1 MKIIVQPQKGG
12 SYKVLFHDGRNT
24 RGAGFVELT
33 DTPRGPRPTKYRVR
47 WGAKKEYKHTPSK
60 EFIAQL
66 RESDVRMAKPDSRFE
81 AFLADFQVR
90 IGTVNAC
97 RMCLLDDQVT
107 VLTPE
112 NEVTFGKGE
121 KICIDCGRRELRR
134 EVSHLGRL
142 GREGIAHLEQLLVQ
156 FRNLD
161 RVLATLS
168 PEKITMESAMF
179 DRLDAHPVLKT
190 SAVNELPLP
199 REFIEAAGVTHL
211 MPAQQLAVEAG
222 LLFGKDMLVV
232 AATASG
238 KTFIGEMAGIKNY
251 LEGRGRTLFLVPL
264 VALANQKYE
273 RFTQRY
279 GKFAKTALLTG
290 VSRLNLPET
299 RKVGERD
306 PRSPIVVGTYE
317 GVDNMIRSGQK
328 MAKIATVVIDEVQML
343 EDADRGHRLDGLIAR
358 LKYLCPQAQFLYLS
372 ATIGSPKTLAKK
384 LNCSLVQ
391 YADRPV
397 GLERYLLFVER
408 KQKIPTIK
416 QMTTDEYKRTSS
428 KGYRGQTIIF
438 TNARARCHTIADALG
453 MRAAAYHAGLTS
465 QERRDVETRFLG
477 GKLMAV
483 VTTAALGAGV
493 DFPASQVIFDA
504 LAMGREWLSVQE
516 FNQMGGRAG
525 RPDFHDLGRV
535 VILAEPGGSYSRELP
550 GTEEEIAIKLLK
562 GEMEEV
568 APEHDF
574 EKSSEEYVANAVACD
589 GEEADLD
596 RINNLMVGSMEP
608 VLPELVA
615 HRLVEKRGTKLV
627 MSPLAKVMAEHFIG
641 MERLLEIVR
650 LTRELKDPVEIIGEL
665 ESGEIQREKK
675 PERRKPPQ
683 LRQHPGPHRNPENEK
698 HHRKRHPHR

>member
-12 SYKVLFHDGRNT
+12 SYKVIFHDGRNT

-33 DTPRGPRPTKYRVR
+33 DTPRGPRPTRYRVR
-47 WGAKKEYKHTPSK
+47 WGAKKEYRHTPSK

-66 RESDVRMAKPDSRFE
+66 RESDVRMARPDSRFE

-112 NEVTFGKGE
+112 NEVTFSKGE

-142 GREGIAHLEQLLVQ
+142 GREGVAHLEQLLVQ
-156 FRNLD
+156 FKNLD

-168 PEKITMESAMF
+168 PEKITMASAMF
-179 DRLDAHPVLKT
+179 DRLEPHPVVKT
-190 SAVNELPLP
+190 STVNELPLP
-199 REFIEAAGVTHL
+199 REFIDAAGVTNL

-222 LLFGKDMLVV
+222 LLYGKDLLVV

-273 RFTQRY
+273 RFTHRY

-384 LNCSLVQ
+384 LNCTLVQ

-550 GTEEEIAIKLLK
+550 GTEEEIAIKLLR

-627 MSPLAKVMAEHFIG
+627 LSPLAKVMAEHFIG

-650 LTRELKDPVEIIGEL
+650 LTGEMNDPVEIIGEL
-665 ESGEIQREKK
+665 ESGDIEREKK
-675 PERRKPPQ
+675 PERKKPPQ
-683 LRQHPGPHRNPENEK
+683 VRQHPGPHRNPGKEQ

>member
-12 SYKVLFHDGRNT
+12 SYKVLFHDGRNV

-33 DTPRGPRPTKYRVR
+33 ETPRGHRPTKYRVR
-47 WGAKKEYKHTPSK
+47 WGGKKEYKHTPSK
-60 EFIAQL
+60 EFVAQL
-66 RESDVRMAKPDSRFE
+66 RESDVRMVKPDQRFE

-90 IGTVNAC
+90 IGTVDAC
-97 RMCLLDDQVT
+97 RMCLLDDQLT

-112 NEVTFGKGE
+112 NSVAFGKGE
-121 KICIDCGRRELRR
+121 KICLDCGRRELRR

-142 GREGIAHLEQLLVQ
+142 GREGIAHLEQLLLQ

-168 PEKITMESAMF
+168 PEKITMEAAMF
-179 DRLDAHPVLKT
+179 DRLEAHPVLKT
-190 SAVNELPLP
+190 SAVDELPLP
-199 REFIEAAGVTHL
+199 RPFIEAAGVTRL

-222 LLFGKDMLVV
+222 LLFGKDLLVV

-238 KTFIGEMAGIKNY
+238 KTFIGEMAGIKSY
-251 LEGRGRTLFLVPL
+251 LEGRGRMLFLVPL

-273 RFTQRY
+273 RFSHRY

-299 RKVGERD
+299 RKIGERD

-358 LKYLCPQAQFLYLS
+358 LKFLCPQAQFLYLS

-384 LNCSLVQ
+384 LNCTLVQ

-397 GLERYLLFVER
+397 SLERYLLFVER

-438 TNARARCHTIADALG
+438 TNARVRCHTIADALG

-465 QERRDVETRFLG
+465 QERRDVETRFLE

-504 LAMGREWLSVQE
+504 LAMGRDWLSVQE

-535 VILAEPGGSYSRELP
+535 VILAEPGGSYSREQP

-574 EKSSEEYVANAVACD
+574 EKSSEEYVANAIACD

-596 RINNLMVGSMEP
+596 RINDLMVGSMEP

-615 HRLVEKRGTKLV
+615 HRLVEKRGTKLI

-650 LTRELKDPVEIIGEL
+650 LTQEMDDPIGIIGEL
-665 ESGEIQREKK
+665 ESVDIRREKK
-675 PERRKPPQ
+675 PEGKKPQ
-683 LRQHPGPHRNPENEK
+683 QVRQHPGPHRNPEKEK
-698 HHRKRHPHR
+698 HHRKKHPHR